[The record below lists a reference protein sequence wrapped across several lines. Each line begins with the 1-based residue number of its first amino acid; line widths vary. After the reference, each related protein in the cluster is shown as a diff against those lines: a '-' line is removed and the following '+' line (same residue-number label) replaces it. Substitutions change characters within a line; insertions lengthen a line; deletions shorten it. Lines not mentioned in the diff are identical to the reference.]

1 MKKFQTITGEN
12 ISIKKGLEIKAEL
25 ETMVNDI
32 NEGKVNRKQLKEL
45 CSEFVKKQNK
55 GKLEGF
61 WAIIL
66 DDYMPSDARIDFLYW
81 PTYCITMAMM
91 VAYMMKLNDEIEGFD
106 DCFKLGLEACTKR
119 NFRGY
124 TYEAQDGR
132 IKVLSMFI
140 ESGLFVFLKENK
152 NLCPRFNVCIKRI
165 FTEMQERLDQGNTI
179 CDLGIDYEEE
189 FKNIIKLKENSKLK
203 LFVYGTLMFDQS
215 NHGLLSQANVLG
227 DAVAEG
233 FELYD
238 TGFGYPAAKH
248 SEKDSIEGEL
258 YTIDYDLLKNID
270 ILESNGN
277 LYTREFTIVK
287 DKTGKSHLAIIYV
300 YNKDV
305 YEENKTQSWK
315 EKTEDNYLWYAS
327 YGSNLNYNRFMDYI
341 NSCDDTTPPIAS
353 KQVLINHKL
362 YFANKSCIW
371 ENKGVAFIDPKEDKN
386 EVTLG
391 RMYLITKD
399 QFEQIKLFEGSKY
412 QNKVRL
418 GTYDGKEIV
427 TFTDYEVNEE
437 NLPSERYV
445 EIIQKGLRET
455 YKSLSK
461 DQIIKYLDCR
471 INKNI
476 ADKAESI

>member
-91 VAYMMKLNDEIEGFD
+91 VAYMMKLNDEIDGFD

-119 NFRGY
+119 SFRGY

-179 CDLGIDYEEE
+179 CDWNCNYEEE
-189 FKNIIKLKENSKLK
+189 FKQVIKLKENSKLK

-215 NHGLLSQANVLG
+215 NHELLSQANVLG
-227 DAVAEG
+227 DAVAKG

-270 ILESNGN
+270 ALESNGT

-305 YEENKTQSWK
+305 YEENKTQYWK

-353 KQVLINHKL
+353 KPVLINHKL
-362 YFANKSCIW
+362 YFASKSCIW

-418 GTYDGKEIV
+418 GAYDGRQIV

>member
-1 MKKFQTITGEN
+1 MKKFKTITGEN
-12 ISIKKGLEIKAEL
+12 ISIEKGLEIKNSL
-25 ETMVNDI
+25 ENMVNDI
-32 NEGKVNRKQLKEL
+32 NEGKIKRNQLKEL

-55 GKLEGF
+55 DKLEGF

-91 VAYMMKLNDEIEGFD
+91 VGYMVNINKEIDGFD

-119 NFRGY
+119 SFRGY
-124 TYEAQDGR
+124 TYEAEKDK
-132 IKVLSMFI
+132 IKVLNMFI
-140 ESGLFVFLKENK
+140 QSGLFEFLRENK
-152 NLCPRFNVCIKRI
+152 ELCPQFNVCIKRI
-165 FTEMQERLDQGNTI
+165 FKEMQERVNQGDTI
-179 CDLGIDYEEE
+179 CDLGRDYEEE
-189 FKNIIKLKENSKLK
+189 FKNILKLKANSKLK
-203 LFVYGTLMFDQS
+203 LFVYGTLMFNQS
-215 NHGLLSQANVLG
+215 NHSFLNQASVLG
-227 DAVAEG
+227 DAVAKG

-238 TGFGYPAAKH
+238 TGFGYPAVKH
-248 SEKDSIEGEL
+248 SEGGSIEGEF
-258 YTIDYDLLKNID
+258 YTIDYNLLKSTD
-270 ILESNGN
+270 ALESNGS

-305 YEENKTQSWK
+305 HEENKIQSWK
-315 EKTEDNYLWYAS
+315 EKTEDDYLWYAS

-341 NSCDDTTPPIAS
+341 NSCDNTTAPIAS
-353 KQVLINHKL
+353 KPVLINHKL
-362 YFANKSCIW
+362 YFANKSYLW

-399 QFEQIKLFEGSKY
+399 QFKQIKQLEGSKY

-418 GTYDGKEIV
+418 GAYDGREIV

-437 NLPSERYV
+437 NIPSERYV

-455 YKSLSK
+455 YKNLSK
-461 DQIIKYLDCR
+461 KEVVEYLDCR
-471 INKNI
+471 INRNI